1 MSFSTVEARCSRHDA
16 PPRGARDSLSN
27 EFVAAGGL
35 MSYGASV
42 IGAYRLAGDYNGRI
56 LRGEKPADLPV
67 DQVRTSFSPCPQS
80 LTEVFNFYYAR

>member
-1 MSFSTVEARCSRHDA
+1 MTLRHA
-16 PPRGARDSLSN
+16 VPAISLSN

-67 DQVRTSFSPCPQS
+67 DQVRTSLSPCP
-80 LTEVFNFYYAR
+80 